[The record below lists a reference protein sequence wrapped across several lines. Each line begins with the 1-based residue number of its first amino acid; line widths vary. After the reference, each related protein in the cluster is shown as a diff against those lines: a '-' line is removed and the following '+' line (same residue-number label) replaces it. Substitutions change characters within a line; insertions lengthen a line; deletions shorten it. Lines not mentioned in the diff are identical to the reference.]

1 LLPGFAIV
9 DTSRQTVGEGLRFT
23 GRLQVFRP
31 SRTFQEDVRDTEMID
46 TARDQATSDN
56 PG

>member
-31 SRTFQEDVRDTEMID
+31 SRTFQEDVRDTEVID